1 MNKKTKKKENRK
13 EYVAPSLNIEFI
25 QMEEGIASGSSQA
38 LNPRFGSM
46 SKNTEKVEAMKKE

>member
-1 MNKKTKKKENRK
+1 MNKKTQKKENRK

-38 LNPRFGSM
+38 LPRFVSM
-46 SKNTEKVEAMKKE
+46 GKNIEKVEAMKKG

>member
-1 MNKKTKKKENRK
+1 MNKKKTKKENRK

-38 LNPRFGSM
+38 LPRFVSM
-46 SKNTEKVEAMKKE
+46 GKNIEKVEAMKKG